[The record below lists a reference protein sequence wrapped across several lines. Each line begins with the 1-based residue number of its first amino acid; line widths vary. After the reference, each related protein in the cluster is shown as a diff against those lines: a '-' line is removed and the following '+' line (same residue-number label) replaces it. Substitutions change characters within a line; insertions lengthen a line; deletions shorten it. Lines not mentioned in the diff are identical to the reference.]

1 MLIRNFSKRM
11 VSEMKLH
18 GTYVAACLLVLM
30 TDIYAQTLPS
40 CAMRKEGA
48 NWFVNSFK
56 AQHEGGEMTYASDN
70 QSIAVDRIS
79 GQITKMTAGETVI
92 TVTQAANKKYKQAS
106 KKCTLTVVKGT
117 PNISGLANIVETY
130 GKNKSIKL
138 NPTSLSKGRFSYRSS
153 NLNVATVSDDGWIT
167 ILDGTGDDHITI
179 TVTQATDNAYVEV
192 SKKFLLTIN
201 PADAQ
206 ISTVYCQTNCAV
218 PLAD

>member
-1 MLIRNFSKRM
+1 
-11 VSEMKLH
+11 MKLH
-18 GTYVAACLLVLM
+18 TTYVATCLLVLM
-30 TDIYAQTLPS
+30 TDIYAQTLSVPPS

-48 NWFVNSFK
+48 NWFVSSFK

-70 QSIAVDRIS
+70 QNIAVDRVS

-106 KKCTLTVVKGT
+106 KKCTLKVVKGT
-117 PNISGLANIVETY
+117 PNISGLANLVETY
-130 GKNKSIKL
+130 AKNKSIRL
-138 NPTSLSKGRFSYRSS
+138 HPTSLSKGRFSYRSS
-153 NLNVATVSDDGWIT
+153 NLSVATVNDDGQIT
-167 ILDGTGDDHITI
+167 VLDGTGDEHITI
-179 TVTQATDNAYVEV
+179 TVTQGTDDTYAEV
-192 SKKFLLTIN
+192 SKQFSLTIK